1 MKKILFMLFALVL
14 MASCS
19 TQKKVVYFQDL
30 KNGGTVEAAMPQEI
44 KIKPGDKLSVHVNSK
59 DEELVA
65 PFNLRRSQASM
76 GSQTDLAYT
85 VDKDGNIEFPYL
97 GSIMVQGMTRDEVA
111 KYIKQELLDRKMVQ
125 DPTVIVDFNNLQ
137 VSVLGE
143 VNNPGKYDIEK
154 DKYTILDAISNAGD
168 LKITGKRDCIMV
180 LREENGIQKSY
191 TVDLNNAAQLYSSPV
206 YYLQQNDIVYVEPNK
221 KAAGQATINDNTLR
235 STSFWFSTVS
245 LLLTLITFFT
255 RF

>member
-1 MKKILFMLFALVL
+1 MLFALVL
-14 MASCS
+14 VASCS
-19 TQKKVVYFQDL
+19 TQKKVAYFQDL
-30 KNGGTVEAAMPQEI
+30 RNGGTVEAALPQEI
-44 KIKPGDKLSVHVNSK
+44 RIKPGDKLSIHVNSK

-65 PFNLRRSQASM
+65 PFNLRRSQANM
-76 GSQTDLAYT
+76 TSQADLAYT

-97 GSIMVQGMTRDEVA
+97 GSILVQGMTRDDVA
-111 KYIKQELLDRKMVQ
+111 KHIRQELLDRKMVQ
-125 DPTVIVDFNNLQ
+125 DPTVIVEFSNLEI
-137 VSVLGE
+137 SVLGE
-143 VNNPGKYDIEK
+143 VSRPGKFSIGK
-154 DKYTILDAISNAGD
+154 DKYTILDAISSAGD
-168 LKITGKRDCIMV
+168 LKVTGKRDCVMV
-180 LREENGIQKSY
+180 LREENGMQKSY

-255 RF
+255 R

>member
-1 MKKILFMLFALVL
+1 MLFALVL
-14 MASCS
+14 IASCS
-19 TQKKVVYFQDL
+19 TQKKVAYFQDL
-30 KNGGTVEAAMPQEI
+30 KNGGTVEVALQQEI
-44 KIKPGDKLSVHVNSK
+44 KIKPGDKLSIHVNSK

-137 VSVLGE
+137 ISVLGE
-143 VNNPGKYDIEK
+143 VNDPGKYDIEK

-168 LKITGKRDCIMV
+168 LKITGKRDCVMV
-180 LREENGIQKSY
+180 LREENGMQKSY

-206 YYLQQNDIVYVEPNK
+206 YYLQQNDIVYVEPNR

>member
-65 PFNLRRSQASM
+65 PFNLRRSQANI

-137 VSVLGE
+137 ISVLGE
-143 VNNPGKYDIEK
+143 VNSPGKYEIKK
-154 DKYTILDAISNAGD
+154 DKYTIIDAISSAGD
-168 LKITGKRDCIMV
+168 LKITGKRDCVMV

>member
-1 MKKILFMLFALVL
+1 MLFALVL

-65 PFNLRRSQASM
+65 PFNLRRSQANM

-137 VSVLGE
+137 ISVLGE
-143 VNNPGKYDIEK
+143 VNSPGKYEIEK
-154 DKYTILDAISNAGD
+154 DKYTIIDAISSAGD

>member
-137 VSVLGE
+137 ISVLGE
-143 VNNPGKYDIEK
+143 VNSPGKYEIKK
-154 DKYTILDAISNAGD
+154 DKYTIIDAISSAGD

>member
-137 VSVLGE
+137 ISVLGE
-143 VNNPGKYDIEK
+143 VNSPGKYEIEK

>member
-1 MKKILFMLFALVL
+1 MKKIPLMLFALVL
-14 MASCS
+14 IASCS
-19 TQKKVVYFQDL
+19 TQKKVAYFQDL
-30 KNGGTVEAAMPQEI
+30 KNGGTVEAALQQEI
-44 KIKPGDKLSVHVNSK
+44 KIKPGDKLSIHVNSK

-65 PFNLRRSQASM
+65 PFNLRRSQANM

-97 GSIMVQGMTRDEVA
+97 GSIMIEGMTRDEVA

-143 VNNPGKYDIEK
+143 VNNPGKYDIVK

-168 LKITGKRDCIMV
+168 LKITGKRDCVMV
-180 LREENGIQKSY
+180 LREENGMQKSY
-191 TVDLNNAAQLYSSPV
+191 TVDLNNAAKLYSSPV
-206 YYLQQNDIVYVEPNK
+206 YYLQQNDIVYVEPNR

-235 STSFWFSTVS
+235 STSFWFSTIS

-255 RF
+255 R

>member
-65 PFNLRRSQASM
+65 PFNLRRSQANM

-137 VSVLGE
+137 ISVLGE
-143 VNNPGKYDIEK
+143 VNNPGKYGIEK
-154 DKYTILDAISNAGD
+154 DKYTIIDAISSAGD

>member
-1 MKKILFMLFALVL
+1 MLFALVL

-30 KNGGTVEAAMPQEI
+30 KNGGTVEVAMPQEI

-137 VSVLGE
+137 ISVLGE
-143 VNNPGKYDIEK
+143 VNSPGKYDIEK
-154 DKYTILDAISNAGD
+154 DKYTIIDAISSAGD

>member
-65 PFNLRRSQASM
+65 PFNLRRSQANM

-137 VSVLGE
+137 ISVLGE
-143 VNNPGKYDIEK
+143 VNSPGKYDIEK
-154 DKYTILDAISNAGD
+154 DKYTIIDAISSAGD

-221 KAAGQATINDNTLR
+221 KAVGQATINDNTLR